1 MPQGNV
7 MPVLTR
13 RQATAGAL
21 ALLLAGR
28 AREAGAEAPPA
39 LRDLAAEKGIL
50 YGSCVQEAQL
60 AAQDDFTA
68 LLLRECAAIVPE
80 NEMKWQWMS
89 HLPQEEDFSI
99 PDRIVDFAGRHRL
112 AVRGHNLLWYWR
124 TPDWFKALPD
134 RASAEDALRRRVTA
148 MCRRYRG
155 RVFCWDVVNEPIHV
169 GHGRADNLRKTVF
182 LDQIG
187 PFYLDLAYH
196 AARAAD
202 PAACL
207 VVNEYGIVNDT
218 PAEDEKRAAVLR
230 LLERMKRAGT
240 PVDAL
245 GVQGHL
251 DIAGDPFSPDKFR
264 HFLAEI
270 AALDLDIQITE
281 LDVTDERAPAEIAA
295 RDRLAADA
303 YARFLDA
310 ALDEKRVNVVVTW
323 GLSDRNSWIVRHE
336 CNSQFWRKDG
346 LPSRPLPFDA
356 MLARKPAW
364 NALAAA
370 LRAAPARPQAKRG
383 SIALHHPRA

>member
-1 MPQGNV
+1 

-13 RQATAGAL
+13 RQAIAGAL
-21 ALLLAGR
+21 AAGLACA
-28 AREAGAEAPPA
+28 AREGEAAAPAA
-39 LRDLAAEKGIL
+39 LRDLAAAKGIL

-68 LLLRECAAIVPE
+68 LVLRECAAIVPE

-89 HLPQEEDFSI
+89 HAPEEEDFSI
-99 PDRIVDFAGRHRL
+99 PDRIVDFAARHGL

-124 TPDWFKALPD
+124 TPDWYKALPD
-134 RASAEDALRRRVTA
+134 RASAEGAMLRRVSA
-148 MCRRYRG
+148 LCRRYRG

-187 PFYLDLAYH
+187 PDYLDLAYR

-202 PAACL
+202 PDARL
-207 VVNEYGIVNDT
+207 VVNEYGLVYDT
-218 PAEDEKRAAVLR
+218 PEQDEKRAAVLR
-230 LLERMKRAGT
+230 LLERMRRAGT

-251 DIAGDPFSPDKFR
+251 DIGDAPFSPAKLR
-264 HFLAEI
+264 RFLAEV
-270 AALDLDIQITE
+270 ATLGLDIQITE
-281 LDVTDERAPAEIAA
+281 LDVTDEHAPAPIAT
-295 RDRLAADA
+295 RDRLVADA

-310 ALDEKRVNVVVTW
+310 ALDERAVDVVVTW
-323 GLSDRNSWIVRHE
+323 GLSDRHSWIVRHE
-336 CNSQFWRKDG
+336 CNSAGWRKDG

-356 MLARKPAW
+356 TLARKPAW
-364 NALAAA
+364 NALAAS
-370 LRAAPARPQAKRG
+370 LCAAPARRSAKAG
-383 SIALHHPRA
+383 PIAANHGRSS